1 MKVLAVA
8 SEAYPLVKTGG
19 LADVVGALPRA
30 LKPFGIEVRTLLPG
44 YPAVMAALGE
54 GKAVHRYADLFGGPA
69 RLVAGNAKGL
79 EVIALDAPQLFA
91 RPGNIYLGPDGKDW
105 GDNAQRYAAFA
116 LAAAGIARGLIKG
129 YTPDLVHAHDWQ
141 GALVPVYLKFGGHGP
156 PSVLTVH
163 NIAFQGLFPATIF
176 PALHLPKEAFAI
188 DGLEYYGS
196 VSYLKGG
203 LQTAHA
209 ITTVSPGYAQEI
221 CNSDFGMG
229 LDGVLRSRRGVV
241 SGIVNGIDTEVW
253 NPAADPDIAQTY
265 DANTLDRRA
274 INKRAVE
281 QRFGLEPG
289 DGILHCVVSRLTG
302 QKGMDILSGSLDW
315 LADSGARLALLGS
328 GDAAIEAGIHAAAAR
343 HKGRIG
349 VATGYDEALS
359 HLLQAG
365 ADSILIPSRFEPCGL
380 TQLYGLRYGCVPI
393 VARTGGLADTIID
406 ANDAA
411 LAAGVATGF
420 QFLPVDG
427 PTLESALSRA
437 ADIYA
442 DRDTWRAM
450 QRQGMKAELSWTRSA
465 GAYARLY
472 RRLVKREQT

>member
-30 LKPFGIEVRTLLPG
+30 MKPFGIDVVTLLPG
-44 YPAVMAALGE
+44 YPAVIAALGE
-54 GKAVHRYADLFGGPA
+54 AKVLHRYSDFFGGAAQLVSGIA
-69 RLVAGNAKGL
+69 RGLDIIALVA
-79 EVIALDAPQLFA
+79 PHLFD
-91 RPGNIYLGPDGKDW
+91 RPGNIYLGPDGRDW
-105 GDNAQRYAAFA
+105 DDNAQRYAALAF
-116 LAAAGIARGLIKG
+116 AAAGIAGGLVKSYI
-129 YTPDLVHAHDWQ
+129 PDIVHAHDWQ
-141 GALVPVYLKFGGHGP
+141 GALVPVYLKFGGDGP

-163 NIAFQGLFPATIF
+163 NIAFQGIFPSVIF
-176 PALHLPKEAFAI
+176 PALQLPIAAFAI

-203 LQTAHA
+203 LQCADA

-221 CNSDFGMG
+221 CSPEFGMG
-229 LDGVLRSRRGVV
+229 LDGVLRARRGTV
-241 SGIVNGIDTEVW
+241 SGIVNGIDTDVW
-253 NPAADPDIAQTY
+253 NPSADPDIVATY
-265 DANTLDRRA
+265 DAGSLERREK
-274 INKRAVE
+274 NKRAVE
-281 QRFGLEPG
+281 QRFGLDSG

-315 LADSGARLALLGS
+315 LAESGARLALLGS
-328 GDAAIEAGIHAAAAR
+328 GDAVIEASIHAAAAR
-343 HKGRIG
+343 HSGRIG
-349 VATGYDEALS
+349 VVTGYDEALS

-365 ADSILIPSRFEPCGL
+365 ADTILVPSRFEPCGL

-411 LAAGVATGF
+411 LGAGVATGF
-420 QFLPVDG
+420 QFLPVEAAA
-427 PTLESALSRA
+427 LEWALTRA
-437 ADIYA
+437 AALYA
-442 DRDTWRAM
+442 DRDAWRAM

-465 GAYARLY
+465 GAYAALY
-472 RRLVKREQT
+472 RRLIEREKT